1 MTEALVTSTAPV
13 FEIEDQVKG
22 ELARDL
28 LRLEVSE
35 TTAGLKT
42 LSARFMAQGPTPGSE
57 EEGQLY
63 LDGAILD
70 FGKKLDVSLGPGP
83 EARTIFEG
91 YISGLE
97 AIFKEGA
104 EPQVV
109 VYAEDKL
116 MSLRMTRRMKTY
128 KQMTDADIAQAIAN
142 EHSLQAQ
149 VDADGPTYD
158 VVHQWNMSDLA
169 FLRERARKIQAEIW
183 FGDNALNFK
192 TRDKRTGTEL
202 TLVQGNELIELQARA
217 DLAHQRT
224 KVKVS
229 GYDATQREKV
239 DEEAGSDAIQ
249 AEVSGG
255 RTGPS
260 VLEQAFGERI
270 SYLVR
275 EAPLTTAEA
284 RDWAHAEMLRRSRG
298 FVTAIGMTR
307 GSPDMIVGSK
317 LTFERAGHPFDG
329 AGYYATSVRH
339 TYDLKN
345 GHRTHFVAERAT
357 IQEGA

>member
-1 MTEALVTSTAPV
+1 MTEALYSATAPV
-13 FEIEDQVKG
+13 FEVEEDVKQ
-22 ELARDL
+22 ELGRDL
-28 LRLEVSE
+28 VRLEVSE
-35 TTAGLKT
+35 TTSGLKT
-42 LSARFMAQGPTPGSE
+42 LSARFKAIGNVEGSAQQ
-57 EEGQLY
+57 GQLY
-63 LDGAILD
+63 LDGTIVD
-70 FGKKLDVSLGPGP
+70 FGKKLDVSIGPGP

-104 EPQVV
+104 DPQIVV
-109 VYAEDKL
+109 FAEDKL
-116 MSLRMTRRMKTY
+116 MSLRMTHRMKTY
-128 KQMTDADIAQAIAN
+128 KQVTDADIAQAIAS
-142 EHSLQAQ
+142 EHGLQAQ
-149 VDADGPTYD
+149 VDAEGPTYD

-192 TRDKRTGTEL
+192 TRDKRTATEL

-229 GYDATQREKV
+229 GYDASQREGV

-249 AEVSGG
+249 AEVSDG

-260 VLEQAFGERI
+260 VLERAFGERI
-270 SYLVR
+270 SYRVR

-284 RDWAHAEMLRRSRG
+284 RDWARAEMLRRSRG
-298 FVTAIGMTR
+298 FVTAIGTTR
-307 GSPDMIVGSK
+307 SSPDMIVGSK
-317 LTFERAGHPFDG
+317 LTFQGAGRSFDG
-329 AGYYATSVRH
+329 AGYYAISVRH